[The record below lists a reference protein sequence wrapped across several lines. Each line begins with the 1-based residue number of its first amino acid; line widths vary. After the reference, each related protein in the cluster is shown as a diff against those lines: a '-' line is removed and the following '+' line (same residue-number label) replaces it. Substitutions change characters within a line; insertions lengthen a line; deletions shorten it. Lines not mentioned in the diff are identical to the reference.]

1 LTARAAKIV
10 LYAIPMSHPAYA
22 AQLMLAQKRLNHRV
36 RQLPAGLHPLLLRMF
51 GFEGSTVP
59 AIAVEGRRAQ
69 GSLQISRLL
78 DEMAGDP
85 PLFPADPAHRHRVEA
100 AERWG
105 EDVYQPLPRRLFR
118 WAATVDL
125 GMRTHI
131 ARESRLPLPRLTAR
145 VSRPATVYFARSDG
159 ADEGAV
165 RADLA
170 ALPGHIDHVDRLIE
184 AKDLDAD
191 PLNAADFQIG
201 MTSRILMN
209 FPQLR
214 AMFGSRPAAEHALR
228 VCPTF
233 GKDAPF
239 EIPHSWLGEPGRLRS
254 PARS

>member
-1 LTARAAKIV
+1 LTERAPKIV
-10 LYAIPMSHPAYA
+10 LYAIPMSHPAHA
-22 AQLMLAQKRLNHRV
+22 AQLMLGQKRLDHRV
-36 RQLPAGLHPLLLRMF
+36 RQLPAGLHPLLLRML

-59 AIAVEGRRAQ
+59 AITVDDRRAQ

-78 DEMAGDP
+78 DEIAGGP
-85 PLFPADPAHRHRVEA
+85 PLFPADPARRRRVEE

-105 EDVYQPLPRRLFR
+105 ENVYQPLPRRLFR
-118 WAATVDL
+118 WGATVDL

-159 ADEGAV
+159 ADEAAI

-184 AKDLDAD
+184 TEVLDSD
-191 PLNAADFQIG
+191 PLTAADFQIAT
-201 MTSRILMN
+201 TSRTLMN

-214 AMFGSRPAAEHALR
+214 AMFGSHPAAEHALR
-228 VCPTF
+228 VCPDF
-233 GKDAPF
+233 GKDVPF
-239 EIPHSWLGEPGRLRS
+239 EIPPSWLGEPGR
-254 PARS
+254 A

>member
-1 LTARAAKIV
+1 
-10 LYAIPMSHPAYA
+10 MSHPAYA

-36 RQLPAGLHPLLLRMF
+36 RQLPAGLHPLLLRIL

-78 DEMAGDP
+78 DEIATDP
-85 PLFPADPAHRHRVEA
+85 PLFPADPARRRRVEE

-131 ARESRLPLPRLTAR
+131 ATESRLPLPRLTAR
-145 VSRPATVYFARSDG
+145 VSRPGAAYFARSDG
-159 ADEGAV
+159 ADEAAI

-170 ALPGHIDHVDRLIE
+170 ALPGQIDHVDRLIE

-191 PLNAADFQIG
+191 QLTAADFQIAT
-201 MTSRILMN
+201 TSRVLMN

-214 AMFGSRPAAEHALR
+214 ALFEGHLAAEHALR
-228 VCPTF
+228 VCPAF
-233 GKDAPF
+233 GKDVPF
-239 EIPHSWLGEPGRLRS
+239 EIPPSWLPTGR
-254 PARS
+254 